1 MARKDDQGMLVT
13 APNLLK
19 KLYLETYQKRLKH
32 REIKSGL
39 KDIQFIK
46 EELWSSRLEEL
57 KLKKTPSWK
66 ITEVKDA
73 LKSLK
78 NNKCPDPNGVI
89 NKNVKSNCAG
99 SNLEEALVLL
109 FNGIKESFHVPRFM
123 LLENITTIFKNKGSR
138 FEVKNDRGIFILTIL
153 KKVLDKFIYGD
164 NSDDID
170 RKMSDTNIGK
180 IGTLIS
186 HLWSYKF
193 SIK

>member
-1 MARKDDQGMLVT
+1 M
-13 APNLLK
+13 
-19 KLYLETYQKRLKH
+19 YLETYQKRLKH

-78 NNKCPDPNGVI
+78 NNKRPDPNGMI
-89 NKNVKSNCAG
+89 NEIFKSNCAG

-109 FNGIKESFHVPRFM
+109 FNGIKESFHIPRFT

-138 FEVKNDRGIFILTIL
+138 FDMKNDIGIFILTIL

-180 IGTLIS
+180 IGTLIP